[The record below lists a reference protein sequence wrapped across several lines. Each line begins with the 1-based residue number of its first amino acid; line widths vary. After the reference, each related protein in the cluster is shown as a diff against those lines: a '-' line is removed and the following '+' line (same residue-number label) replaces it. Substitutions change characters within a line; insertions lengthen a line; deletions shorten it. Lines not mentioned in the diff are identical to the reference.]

1 MDNLEKFIIEN
12 RSAFDRYT
20 PAKRTWE
27 NIKSGLKAERP
38 IIWNLLM
45 KAAMI
50 IVVFG
55 TAFVI
60 YKLTTDSLS
69 LANNNND
76 DTELYQGQPQ
86 LKETE
91 IYYNNLI
98 NNLYRQARPML
109 TGNPEI
115 EQEIKID
122 FSVLDSLC
130 IEIKSDL
137 KDNIA
142 NQEVVEALILNYR
155 AKIQILEDMLVIL
168 QKKDESVIPESNE
181 L

>member
-1 MDNLEKFIIEN
+1 MDNLEKFIREN
-12 RSAFDRYT
+12 RSAFDSYN
-20 PAKRTWE
+20 ADERTW
-27 NIKSGLKAERP
+27 NRIKYGLGTRRP
-38 IIWNLLM
+38 ALSQILL

-55 TAFVI
+55 
-60 YKLTTDSLS
+60 LS
-69 LANNNND
+69 FIFFKNRENRISNEVNG
-76 DTELYQGQPQ
+76 TGTYQGQIQ

-91 IYYNNLI
+91 LYYNGLI
-98 NNLYRQARPML
+98 NILYRKASPLL

-115 EQEIKID
+115 ENEIKID

-137 KDNIA
+137 KDNVD

-155 AKIQILEDMLVIL
+155 AKIQILEDMLIIL
-168 QKKDESVIPESNE
+168 QQKDESTLNEKSNE

>member
-12 RSAFDRYT
+12 RPALDTYT
-20 PAKRTWE
+20 PAKRTWR
-27 NIKSGLKAERP
+27 NIKSGLKAEHR
-38 IIWNLLM
+38 ITWNLFL

-55 TAFVI
+55 TAFAV
-60 YKLTTDSLS
+60 YKLATDRLS
-69 LANNNND
+69 LANNN

-91 IYYNNLI
+91 LYYINLI
-98 NNLYRQARPML
+98 NNLYSKAMPML
-109 TGNPEI
+109 TGNPEL
-115 EQEIKID
+115 EQEMKID
-122 FSVLDSLC
+122 FSVLDSLF

-137 KDNIA
+137 KDNVA

-155 AKIQILEDMLVIL
+155 AKIQILEDMLIIL
-168 QKKDESVIPESNE
+168 QEKDESVKPESNE